1 MAPHHF
7 PHTLEPLLV
16 AVQKINIKLCLSF
29 TDTLTPRN
37 LRLGFLRSG
46 RLAVSELPGIC
57 GESEKPVRCWM
68 KLVSLFIGSRDAQTA
83 NIELS
88 TFGFVAGDT
97 WWRLCALMCRVD
109 RPK

>member
-7 PHTLEPLLV
+7 PHTLEPLFV

-46 RLAVSELPGIC
+46 SLAVSEQQLTSTVLLSGC
-57 GESEKPVRCWM
+57 SSRESVA
-68 KLVSLFIGSRDAQTA
+68 SLKNLFDA
-83 NIELS
+83 
-88 TFGFVAGDT
+88 G
-97 WWRLCALMCRVD
+97 
-109 RPK
+109 